1 MTRSYKLD
9 ELAQEAGVNPRTV
22 RYYVQRGL
30 LQPPVFRGK
39 DTAYSEDHL
48 LHLRA
53 IRLLQDRF
61 LPLDAIQ
68 SALAGL
74 DRAGL
79 DALLGGDA
87 PGQAPPMVQ
96 APVVQAPV
104 PVAPA
109 RLWRRVTLAEGVEL
123 NVATDAPPSSA
134 RLVEDLLS
142 LAMKRATGEE

>member
-79 DALLGGDA
+79 EALLGGDG
-87 PGQAPPMVQ
+87 PGQAP
-96 APVVQAPV
+96 PVVQAPV

-142 LAMKRATGEE
+142 LAMKRAAGEE